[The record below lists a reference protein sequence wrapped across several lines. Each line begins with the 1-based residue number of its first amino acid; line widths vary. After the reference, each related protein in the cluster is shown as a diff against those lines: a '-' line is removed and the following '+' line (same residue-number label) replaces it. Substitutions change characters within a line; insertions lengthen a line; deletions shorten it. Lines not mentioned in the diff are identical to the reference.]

1 MLFSSIKEINWLISK
16 GILNIHLKVT
26 IEKNWRSQNFD
37 FVSWKKSFPGQFL
50 ENYNSYR
57 YHWTWN
63 LKVWEQNCVWLFY
76 YFNFERNS
84 DVFKWKSPWLLT
96 LCYYHVTYESQNWV
110 FVTKWLWVRITL
122 LSLKFHAFCWTK
134 LYKV

>member
-16 GILNIHLKVT
+16 GMLNIHLKDYW
-26 IEKNWRSQNFD
+26 EKLTFSKLRFCKLKKIISRSI
-37 FVSWKKSFPGQFL
+37 L
-50 ENYNSYR
+50 ENYNSHR

-63 LKVWEQNCVWLFY
+63 LEVWEQNCVCLFY
-76 YFNFERNS
+76 YFNFERNF

-122 LSLKFHAFCWTK
+122 LSLKLHAFCWTK
-134 LYKV
+134 I